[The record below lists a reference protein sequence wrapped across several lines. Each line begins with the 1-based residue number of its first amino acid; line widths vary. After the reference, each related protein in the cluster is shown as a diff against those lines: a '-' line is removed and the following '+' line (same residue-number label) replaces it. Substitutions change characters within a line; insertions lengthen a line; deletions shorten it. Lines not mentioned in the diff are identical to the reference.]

1 MSFRKTKLIQERN
14 ILLERKHI
22 LEQGVVPTPAQ
33 PASPSPVP
41 APSTPNTTQP
51 SNEVKFE
58 DVEKF
63 LKDGKFC
70 SKQNSKLDKNTVKE
84 IEKNGKKLFYYLG
97 PSGSILCVDDE
108 RKN

>member
-1 MSFRKTKLIQERN
+1 MSYRKTKLIQERN

-22 LEQGVVPTPAQ
+22 LEQVTPPLPAQ
-33 PASPSPVP
+33 PTTPIPAPV
-41 APSTPNTTQP
+41 PSTPTTQP

-70 SKQNSKLDKNTVKE
+70 SKQTTKLDKNAVKE
-84 IEKNGKKLFYYLG
+84 IEKDGKKLFYYLG
-97 PSGSILCVDDE
+97 PEGGILCVDK
-108 RKN
+108 RN